1 MENETKNTIDVIVI
15 APGKAPEKM
24 TISDELKSFQ
34 EIVGGYIEE
43 IFPFEDEVAVVC
55 NKEGKL
61 VPLPQNR
68 ALISNET
75 GIVMDIV
82 YGTFFLAYAPV
93 EEESYQDMPP
103 DLADPFRVIEQVIH
117 MRLHRG
123 RIDAPAY
130 AVDPALAGRTVDL
143 LEFPVF

>member
-75 GIVMDIV
+75 GDVMDIV
-82 YGTFFLAYAPV
+82 AGTFFLAYAPV

-103 DLADPFRVIEQVIH
+103 DLTEKYMELFAKPERFYKTPQGIVIEKYEPKT
-117 MRLHRG
+117 MSK
-123 RIDAPAY
+123 DA
-130 AVDPALAGRTVDL
+130 R
-143 LEFPVF
+143 

>member
-1 MENETKNTIDVIVI
+1 MDSEKKNTIDVIVI
-15 APGKAPEKM
+15 APGKAPEKK

-43 IFPFEDEVAVVC
+43 IYPFEDEVAVVC
-55 NKEGKL
+55 NEEGKL
-61 VPLPQNR
+61 VPLPRNR

-82 YGTFFLAYAPV
+82 YGTFLLAYAPV

-103 DLADPFRVIEQVIH
+103 NLTEKYMELFAKPERFYKTPQGIVIEKFEPKTVSK
-117 MRLHRG
+117 
-123 RIDAPAY
+123 DA
-130 AVDPALAGRTVDL
+130 R
-143 LEFPVF
+143 